1 MNSFSSEKL
10 TVANA
15 KSVNSISSV
24 KFAVATAKRS
34 ISLSSEMRT
43 LQKPKQ

>member
-15 KSVNSISSV
+15 KAVNSISSV